1 MISAKEAQNYT
12 KKFEPS
18 AKMVKEILEP
28 LEAKIK
34 AGERH
39 PRVYTT
45 NFHREASEE
54 LAKYLRE
61 ELGYRTAR
69 IQDIYNQRTGQRGG
83 NYLIIDLV

>member
-1 MISAKEAQNYT
+1 MISAKEAQKYT
-12 KKFEPS
+12 KKFVPS
-18 AKMVKEILEP
+18 EAMVREVLNPI
-28 LEAKIK
+28 EAQIK

-39 PRVYTT
+39 PREYTT
-45 NFHREASEE
+45 RFSREAAEE

-83 NYLIIDLV
+83 NYLIIDLD